1 MDERISQPR
10 TGVMDEK
17 ELRMHLEQHHPASY
31 GWAMSCCSRVPDL
44 AEDVLHSA
52 YVKIL
57 EGRAR
62 FHGRAAFKTWLFAV
76 IRLTALDELRRDWLR
91 KLRLINR
98 EPVSD
103 VQLPDRGDR
112 LDQSARLGAF
122 RKALARLPR
131 RQREVMH
138 LAFYQELSLQEASE
152 VMGVSLGSVRTHYE
166 RGKRNLRAWLEKSE
180 HFEGYG
186 KDRERNKT
194 ALR

>member
-1 MDERISQPR
+1 MGERISQLR
-10 TGVMDEK
+10 DGVMDEN
-17 ELRMHLEQHHPASY
+17 ELRMQLEQHHPASY

-76 IRLTALDELRRDWLR
+76 IRLTALDELRRHWVR
-91 KLRLINR
+91 KLRLFNR
-98 EPVSD
+98 EPVAD

-122 RKALARLPR
+122 GKALARLPK
-131 RQREVMH
+131 RQQEV
-138 LAFYQELSLQEASE
+138 SLQEASE
-152 VMGVSLGSVRTHYE
+152 VMGVSLGSVRTHYD
-166 RGKRNLRAWLEKSE
+166 RGKRNLRARLENSE
-180 HFEGYG
+180 HFDEYG
-186 KDRERNKT
+186 KDRER
-194 ALR
+194 